1 MATKFVQPVA
11 IIGGGPIGLNIP
23 HVLFER
29 HPSTAIC
36 PRACG
41 INQRTTEIFRVMGIE
56 EDVYAIS
63 APPDIRLEPIL
74 KRRAEQLNPT
84 GIKYSAEVTSLSDS
98 ADQDTVTLQ
107 VRHLDRGLSS
117 AEEPVHASFVICA
130 DGGRSFT
137 SALSTGFMYQ
147 IGPWPLIIS
156 PTAGDPTHSD
166 GAALARRIRDSL
178 GNTDD
183 VTVEVLA
190 QSLAL
195 EHRRHPRRDVPGIQD
210 AFNLVWK
217 LAMALDPPPSS
228 TQDTLAYAEK
238 RAAVAEALHILD
250 RGFKAP
256 GTEVGCETVLKAVK
270 VNGSADVEATTLL
283 PLPSFIAVLRDPL
296 EGGQLGPTGE
306 FCTDV
311 KEGDMDVYHDR
322 DGAWAA
328 ACGVGAN
335 GAVLVRPDGIVGW

>member
-1 MATKFVQPVA
+1 
-11 IIGGGPIGLNIP
+11 
-23 HVLFER
+23 
-29 HPSTAIC
+29 
-36 PRACG
+36 
-41 INQRTTEIFRVMGIE
+41 MGIE

-107 VRHLDRGLSS
+107 RDIFNMLTAHMRASLRAIHPDPRNFIAWLTHPDRCGS
-117 AEEPVHASFVICA
+117 
-130 DGGRSFT
+130 T
-137 SALSTGFMYQ
+137 KTGF
-147 IGPWPLIIS
+147 IIIS

-256 GTEVGCETVLKAVK
+256 GTEVGWFYPSAAEMVAPAASSETVLKAVK

-306 FCTDV
+306 FCR
-311 KEGDMDVYHDR
+311 DVY
-322 DGAWAA
+322 AA
-328 ACGVGAN
+328 STLPGHH
-335 GAVLVRPDGIVGW
+335 